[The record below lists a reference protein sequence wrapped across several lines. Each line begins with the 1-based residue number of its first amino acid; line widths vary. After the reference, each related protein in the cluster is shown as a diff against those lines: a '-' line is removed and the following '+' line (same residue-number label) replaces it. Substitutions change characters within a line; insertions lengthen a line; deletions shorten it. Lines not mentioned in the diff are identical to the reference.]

1 MKEIQSVMKNLGV
14 IRFEIILNKGSG
26 DRSVLIGPRFLFLL
40 WYEISRV
47 FPVWAGRFWSVDPF
61 SEWYDQENIVVI

>member
-26 DRSVLIGPRFLFLL
+26 DRSVPIGPRFLFVPVLDR
-40 WYEISRV
+40 YETG
-47 FPVWAGRFWSVDPF
+47 WFWSVDPF
-61 SEWYDQENIVVI
+61 SEWYDQENIAVI